1 MSLFL
6 SLLSGLSAKVYDD
19 INDNIVL
26 QKFRK
31 DTFMEFLKGI
41 HYISL
46 TSISIKEPLFFI
58 IFCIAIVL
66 NYFGNREE
74 YSDPY
79 ERSLLYSFLLLFF
92 ILDYK
97 KITNICL
104 FDKLLLLSFC
114 AIMFIEP
121 ISMYYFFENSEF
133 SEMKLI
139 TRSVLLI
146 CAIILYFFVLTSHP
160 LKKMKVPENELNIK
174 TNYPFG

>member
-1 MSLFL
+1 MLQKCDRSVPMFQKCPNIFLF
-6 SLLSGLSAKVYDD
+6 Y
-19 INDNIVL
+19 NCFNIVL

-104 FDKLLLLSFC
+104 FDKLLLLSFSSSSLSYC
-114 AIMFIEP
+114 NGEVKD
-121 ISMYYFFENSEF
+121 ENDYVGHERRES
-133 SEMKLI
+133 KL
-139 TRSVLLI
+139 
-146 CAIILYFFVLTSHP
+146 
-160 LKKMKVPENELNIK
+160 N
-174 TNYPFG
+174 